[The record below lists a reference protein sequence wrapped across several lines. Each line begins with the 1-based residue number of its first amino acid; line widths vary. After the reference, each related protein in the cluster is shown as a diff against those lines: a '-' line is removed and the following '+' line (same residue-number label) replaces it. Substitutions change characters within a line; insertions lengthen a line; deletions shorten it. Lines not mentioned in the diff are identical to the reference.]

1 MKHLKDRY
9 LGSPIDYEI
18 MIRELYK
25 TSYEKQLERI
35 EKGERERQLK
45 LKNRRKITP

>member
-9 LGSPIDYEI
+9 LGSDIDYEI

-25 TSYEKQLERI
+25 TSE
-35 EKGERERQLK
+35 ERQLRYK
-45 LKNRRKITP
+45 RSRNNNRRKITT

>member
-9 LGSPIDYEI
+9 LGSDIDYEI

-25 TSYEKQLERI
+25 TSE
-35 EKGERERQLK
+35 ERQLRHK
-45 LKNRRKITP
+45 RSRNNTPEINNKRK